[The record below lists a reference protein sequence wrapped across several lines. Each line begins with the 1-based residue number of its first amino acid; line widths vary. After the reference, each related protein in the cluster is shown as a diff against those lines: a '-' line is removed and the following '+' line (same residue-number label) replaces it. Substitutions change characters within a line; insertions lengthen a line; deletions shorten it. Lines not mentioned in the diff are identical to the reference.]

1 MKEMRAANKLKVAF
15 LNCRP
20 QFLEACPNLKP
31 DFIDA
36 KTRGFNL
43 LALHLMDSS
52 KGLRRLHIQTGKFM
66 IKKRYL
72 YEKIL

>member
-20 QFLEACPNLKP
+20 QFPEACPNLKP

-36 KTRGFNL
+36 KTQEVL
-43 LALHLMDSS
+43 
-52 KGLRRLHIQTGKFM
+52 T
-66 IKKRYL
+66 Y
-72 YEKIL
+72 